1 MVDVL
6 DQLLVTPSV
15 RRMLWSNYNPH
26 AESPSF
32 GVLIAGRDYSKWYS
46 SVAVQSESAF
56 DLLSPENQQSPLFN
70 YLLSHSADVR
80 VIPWFQYNSKLYSPE
95 FQLFCETYVKD
106 PFPGI
111 VVLKPTS
118 EEGKRHFDVRY
129 YFGQHDRPLP
139 TIAAHDIPLPAQEK
153 ISSLMQY
160 WVTTDRFAK
169 RGLSLL

>member
-1 MVDVL
+1 MVDIL

-15 RRMLWSNYNPH
+15 RRMLWSNYDPRTQF
-26 AESPSF
+26 PSS
-32 GVLIAGRDYSKWYS
+32 GVLIAGRDYFKWYS

-56 DLLSPENQQSPLFN
+56 DLLSPENKPSPLFN
-70 YLLSHSADVR
+70 YLRSHSGDVR
-80 VIPWFQYNSKLYSPE
+80 VIPWFQYNSRQYTSE
-95 FQLFCETYVKD
+95 FESFCKTYVKD

-129 YFGQHDRPLP
+129 YSGQHDRPLP
-139 TIAAHDIPLPAQEK
+139 TIAAHDIPHPAQEK

-169 RGLSLL
+169 KGLSLL